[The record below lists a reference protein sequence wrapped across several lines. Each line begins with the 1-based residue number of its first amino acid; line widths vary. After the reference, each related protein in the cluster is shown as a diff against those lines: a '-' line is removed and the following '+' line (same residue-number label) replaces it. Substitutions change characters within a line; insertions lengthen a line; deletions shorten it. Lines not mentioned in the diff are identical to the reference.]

1 MMAMDWNDASEDLY
15 QQILLSTPLPV
26 RQQIEPSFRA
36 EAEALADSEGKSR
49 VNTNTVVE
57 AWIRVTPEALRGEIP
72 RQMERMGLDPH
83 EYSHL
88 LEV

>member
-1 MMAMDWNDASEDLY
+1 MGMDWNDASEDLY

-26 RQQIEPSFRA
+26 RQQIEPAFRP
-36 EAEALADSEGKSR
+36 EAEALAEAEGKSR

-57 AWIRVTPEALRGEIP
+57 AWIRVTPEALRGEIT

-88 LEV
+88 LEP